1 MNVYLYCFFDICL
14 FFSSRRRHTRCA
26 LVTGVQTCALPISQ
40 RQETVL
46 AEFSPRLRS
55 KDAAGECLRFLDRVT
70 RGCCKIKS
78 GVSSTLV
85 ACERIQHRRKHLTAS
100 DKGIVWVQR
109 GIDDGGFNHLVRL
122 TEPPAVEARVDRS
135 RGGGYRPIVGR
146 SEGSRVGK
154 ESGSTGKT

>member
-1 MNVYLYCFFDICL
+1 MQPRIT
-14 FFSSRRRHTRCA
+14 TRNS
-26 LVTGVQTCALPISQ
+26 VRALPQ

-55 KDAAGECLRFLDRVT
+55 KDAADECLRFLDRVT

-100 DKGIVWVQR
+100 DKVIVWVQR
-109 GIDDGGFNHLVRL
+109 GIEAGWFNHLVRL
-122 TEPPAVEARVDRS
+122 TEPPAV
-135 RGGGYRPIVGR
+135 R
-146 SEGSRVGK
+146 SEEHTSELQSLMRISSAVFCLK
-154 ESGSTGKT
+154 KQTSALTSHRTLLMQHASIT